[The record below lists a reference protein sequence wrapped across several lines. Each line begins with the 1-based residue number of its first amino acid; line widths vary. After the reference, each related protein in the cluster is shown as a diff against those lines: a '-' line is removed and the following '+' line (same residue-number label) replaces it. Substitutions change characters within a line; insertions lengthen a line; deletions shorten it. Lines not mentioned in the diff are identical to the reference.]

1 MVFLLDYR
9 QSLKVVVR
17 CVKCGSWASTNYL
30 ECPKAATRGML
41 LLLSLKNIFHFP
53 WNGQAF
59 THHVQIGLLSSRV
72 FEAKLRW
79 IVFITF
85 VHHIYWSLFNLII
98 HNFIVHHSGAWW
110 IGIHDCELMNLMNL
124 RNWWIWWN
132 WGVINHKTYMWV
144 CAAIHD
150 STWHGF
156 LTLQSD
162 IWLRCIT
169 PDDSG
174 FNRPGS

>member
-1 MVFLLDYR
+1 MSDVGAEHQRITLNARR
-9 QSLKVVVR
+9 QQQEGCCCYLVWKTSFISLKMAKPLRITSKLVYR
-17 CVKCGSWASTNYL
+17 PWEYSKLSCDELHS
-30 ECPKAATRGML
+30 RL
-41 LLLSLKNIFHFP
+41 L
-53 WNGQAF
+53 
-59 THHVQIGLLSSRV
+59 
-72 FEAKLRW
+72 
-79 IVFITF
+79 FITF
-85 VHHIYWSLFNLII
+85 YWSLFNLII

-169 PDDSG
+169 RDDSG
-174 FNRPGS
+174 FNMPGS